1 MGNGR
6 ISWSL
11 SLLVLL
17 FAGRVGAV
25 GLEVVSSDNS
35 VLLGGLVD
43 VSVVVSDLGNSAPP
57 SVGAFDLELQFDNTL
72 VSFNSASVGG
82 GLGDIGLGE
91 AVTGTVANATDV
103 DVFEVSLLTP
113 AELNALQTDSFTLF
127 TVTFKG
133 IAPGTAAFNVV
144 LNAPLSDEL
153 GDPIDT
159 PTLTN
164 LALEV
169 TEPKPVPAVT
179 EPIPVPAL
187 TPWAAA
193 LLLLSLLLA
202 GLLRLGRKGR

>member
-1 MGNGR
+1 MGNGK
-6 ISWSL
+6 IIWSL
-11 SLLVLL
+11 GLLVLL

-25 GLEVVSSDNS
+25 SLEVVSSENS
-35 VLLGGLVD
+35 LFLTGLVD
-43 VSVVVSDLGNSAPP
+43 VSVVVSDLGNGAPP

-72 VSFNSASVGG
+72 VSINSASVSG
-82 GLGDIGLGE
+82 GLGDFGLGE
-91 AVTGTVANATDV
+91 AVTGTVVNATDV

-153 GDPIDT
+153 GDPIVT

-164 LALEV
+164 LVLEV
-169 TEPKPVPAVT
+169 IA
-179 EPIPVPAL
+179 PIPVPAL
-187 TPWAAA
+187 TPWALA
-193 LLLLSLLLA
+193 LLLLSLLSA
-202 GLLRLGRKGR
+202 GLLRLGRKGT